1 MTVCPC
7 VSDAVSIS
15 FLSAT
20 SGESICRF
28 LVHDLLG
35 HSVAE
40 IKHLVSVSTSG
51 ISRFR
56 IQLLMSGRVLSEEE
70 IPFPDDSCYSS
81 SVHIVFL
88 CGRRPTSAEVKFL
101 IYSLSTCNPM
111 GLQMVLMKGIDPST
125 FTLRTSSG
133 KKINVLQMALGSDMK
148 GGMRGC
154 MWSDCV
160 MNPPIMSEM
169 LVDARANINMGGTD
183 GLTPLMTAVLLGYEA
198 GVTLLLLKGAD
209 PNRTTA
215 LRRETALH
223 IAARSSERRRFSI
236 VRQLISKRADV
247 SAKTMENDGRGGQ
260 TAVDIALWKGCDAM
274 VDLLRSALL

>member
-7 VSDAVSIS
+7 VSDAAWVS
-15 FLSAT
+15 FVSAT

-28 LVHDLLG
+28 LIHDLLG

-40 IKHLVSVSTSG
+40 MKHLVSLSTSG

-70 IPFPDDSCYSS
+70 IPFADALCYSS

-88 CGRRPTSAEVKFL
+88 CGRPPTSAEVKFL
-101 IYSLSTCNPM
+101 IYSLSTCNAM

-125 FTLRTSSG
+125 FTLRISSG
-133 KKINVLQMALGSDMK
+133 KKINVLQMALGNDMK
-148 GGMRGC
+148 GG
-154 MWSDCV
+154 
-160 MNPPIMSEM
+160 PPIMSEM
-169 LVDARANINMGGTD
+169 LVDARADINMGGTD
-183 GLTPLMTAVLLGYEA
+183 GVTPLMTAVLLGYEA

-209 PNRTTA
+209 PKRTTA

-236 VRQLISKRADV
+236 ARQLISKRADV
-247 SAKTMENDGRGGQ
+247 SAKNLEIDGRGGQ
-260 TAVDIALWKGCDAM
+260 TAVDVALWKGCDAM